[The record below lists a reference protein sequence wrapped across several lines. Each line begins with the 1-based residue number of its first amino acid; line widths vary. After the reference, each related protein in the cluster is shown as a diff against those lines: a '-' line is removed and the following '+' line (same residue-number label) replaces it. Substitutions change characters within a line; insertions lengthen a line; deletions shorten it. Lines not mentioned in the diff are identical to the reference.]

1 MPSVHVNAASSS
13 VTFYIK
19 GPFRTHVMN
28 KTTSSYNAGYTNVD
42 DRSEWLDECLI
53 VDVKTSYGGI
63 VDNFTDNNYLGR
75 FYSIQST
82 YREMKSGSNGYY
94 EVTVDSWEVSTIINY
109 LEGKGSEG
117 DYYYEIPGECFK
129 FKVTEENGNY
139 YANPSKSHTWVNV
152 TSATCQK
159 KATQKCS
166 VCGETRE
173 VGELVSHK
181 YTVVSNA
188 TDEHGT
194 IHACSMC
201 GSTYT
206 DNNRLKPTLT
216 FNAQKNGGETS
227 ETSKVCG
234 VDSNITLADA
244 TASKAGWEFVGWNT
258 DRTAKTGLTSVV
270 MNSNKTV
277 FAIFKKDLTANFIDG

>member
-1 MPSVHVNAASSS
+1 MKQNLINLAGGLRRLLVGLLVISLIMPSVHVNAASSS

-166 VCGETRE
+166 VCGETNDVLTAQWTANE
-173 VGELVSHK
+173 
-181 YTVVSNA
+181 YTVHFNGNGKQSGA
-188 TDEHGT
+188 MRDQQF
-194 IHACSMC
+194 
-201 GSTYT
+201 TY
-206 DNNRLKPTLT
+206 DDAPKAL
-216 FNAQKNGGETS
+216 
-227 ETSKVCG
+227 G
-234 VDSNITLADA
+234 VLP
-244 TASKAGWEFVGWNT
+244 
-258 DRTAKTGLTSVV
+258 R
-270 MNSNKTV
+270 
-277 FAIFKKDLTANFIDG
+277 